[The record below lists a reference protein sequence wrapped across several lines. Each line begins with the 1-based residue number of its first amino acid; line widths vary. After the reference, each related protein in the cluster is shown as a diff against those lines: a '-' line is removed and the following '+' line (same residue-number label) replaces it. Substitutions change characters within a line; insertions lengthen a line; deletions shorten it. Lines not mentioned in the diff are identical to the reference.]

1 MRGMSLIDLR
11 QLLEANFHP
20 PAARALDAVLCIRV
34 GENEA
39 LSFRVAH
46 GELDFDPARCAH
58 PDTTFRFA
66 DHATARALLSGQEDA
81 FDAFMH
87 GRFRADGYLMWAFA
101 LMAMFRSASLPVTPV
116 E

>member
-1 MRGMSLIDLR
+1 MSLADLR
-11 QLLEANFHP
+11 QLLEASFHP
-20 PAARALDAVLCIRV
+20 PAARALDAVLRIQV
-34 GENEA
+34 GDDA
-39 LSFRVAH
+39 LAFRVA
-46 GELDFDPARCAH
+46 GGQLDFDPAQCAR

-66 DHATARALLSGQEDA
+66 DHATARALFSGQEDA